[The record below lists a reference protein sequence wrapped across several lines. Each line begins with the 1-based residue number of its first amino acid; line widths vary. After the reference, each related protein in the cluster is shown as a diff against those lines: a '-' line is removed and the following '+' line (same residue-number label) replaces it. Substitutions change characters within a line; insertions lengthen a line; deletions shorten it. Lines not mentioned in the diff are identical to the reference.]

1 MTAADRDGHAERSAT
16 VIVAVNEVG
25 LPARDRKLRAA
36 WTLALSIANAIFLPS
51 RALPPAD
58 RGPARGTVC
67 GPPLKV
73 RLGLPFN
80 RALLSGQKHCYR
92 FRRPNINVDHDGS
105 VFIS

>member
-25 LPARDRKLRAA
+25 LPARASRRGHA
-36 WTLALSIANAIFLPS
+36 WTLGFEHCERDFLALTGSAS
-51 RALPPAD
+51 RRPRTGAGDGVRTTAQ
-58 RGPARGTVC
+58 
-67 GPPLKV
+67 V
-73 RLGLPFN
+73 RLSLPFS

-92 FRRPNINVDHDGS
+92 FRRPSINVDHDGS